1 MSATR
6 VTVTTTLD
14 EPAGEVRL
22 AARCTCGV
30 RVERVADARDLY
42 GRRASQWRGDDAR
55 AITLRTLARVLE
67 ADGCVHAWHDARMVT
82 PCLFRPTRTRCDE
95 ALDDARDLAA
105 VTGAEAW
112 ETLAAR
118 ERIPMAWVGDDARR
132 FVVDPDALDVAPASP
147 DDALA
152 FATDVDGVARA
163 EDLARELLS
172 RMRAFGLPQ
181 PPRVAWRVVDPAFWT
196 PRRGWHLTAALPAA
210 RASAVGVATPDDAS
224 PPWWSLA
231 RFDVSWADAWSR
243 APDGLPNAMEP
254 LAAIWMLGY
263 ALDAVTDDVAVL
275 VAPRLAPHGLSPR

>member
-1 MSATR
+1 MSAAR
-6 VTVTTTLD
+6 VTVTTALD
-14 EPAGEVRL
+14 EAAGEVRL

-30 RVERVADARDLY
+30 FVERVADVRALY
-42 GRRASQWRGDDAR
+42 GPRPSQWRGDDAR
-55 AITLRTLARVLE
+55 ATTLRALARVLE
-67 ADGCVHAWHDARMVT
+67 GDGCVHAWHDARMVT
-82 PCLFRPTRTRCDE
+82 PCLFRPTRRDE

-105 VTGAEAW
+105 TTGAEAW

-118 ERIPMAWVGDDARR
+118 ERVPMAWVGDDTRR
-132 FVVDPDALDVAPASP
+132 FVALADALDASPASP
-147 DDALA
+147 DDALV
-152 FATDVDGVARA
+152 FAADVDGVARA

-172 RMRAFGLPQ
+172 RMRVFGLPQ
-181 PPRVAWRVVDPAFWT
+181 PSRVAWRVVDPAFWT
-196 PRRGWHLTAALPAA
+196 PRRGWHLTSALPAA
-210 RASAVGVATPDDAS
+210 MASAVGVATPDDAS